1 MKKVVEVLKYFYV
14 HSSEIVCHLLDFL
27 YMAVILMSGI
37 ELLMEG
43 KVDAI
48 HAVLTV
54 LGGMKIYHE
63 K

>member
-1 MKKVVEVLKYFYV
+1 MHFLLKQLKEHPVLLV
-14 HSSEIVCHLLDFL
+14 SPNHLLDFL